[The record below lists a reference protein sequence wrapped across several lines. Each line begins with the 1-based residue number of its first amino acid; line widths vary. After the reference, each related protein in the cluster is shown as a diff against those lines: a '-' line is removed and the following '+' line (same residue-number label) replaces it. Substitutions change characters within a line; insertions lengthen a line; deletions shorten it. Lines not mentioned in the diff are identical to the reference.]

1 MPLMRQAGQVL
12 RERFHGKLEVTV
24 KGWANIVTDVDYEVE
39 RLVLGQVREQFSE
52 CAILAEESGAGGA
65 AASEWMWIVDPLD
78 GTRNYARGLPHYCTT
93 MALAQHG
100 EVKLG
105 VTYDPSRDE
114 LFWAEAGQGAWC
126 DGQRMQVSQAEEL
139 APTTIGADMGYSDG
153 LAADALALL
162 GTLWPGMQAIR
173 VMGSAA
179 LGVAY
184 AAQGRYD
191 LYFHHKLAPW
201 DIAAGII
208 MGQEAGGVVT
218 DRDGKPITLES
229 PSIIV
234 SSRTLVDEF
243 LRKTEGT
250 PWRTKARQ

>member
-12 RERFHGKLEVTV
+12 RERFHSKMEVTV

-39 RLVLGQVREQFSE
+39 RLVLGQVREQFPQ
-52 CAILAEESGAGGA
+52 CGILAEESGAGGA
-65 AASEWMWIVDPLD
+65 ASGEWTWIVDPLD

-105 VTYDPSRDE
+105 VTYDPSRNE
-114 LFWAEAGQGAWC
+114 LFWAEAGQGTWR
-126 DGQRMQVSQAEEL
+126 DGERVQVSLATEL
-139 APTTIGADMGYSDG
+139 APATMGTDMGYSDG

-208 MGQEAGGVVT
+208 MTQEAGGVVT
-218 DRDGKPITLES
+218 DRDGKPITLDS
-229 PSIIV
+229 PSIIA

-243 LRKTEGT
+243 LRKTAGT
-250 PWRTKARQ
+250 PWRMRPRQ